1 MIVVQFVSYNFSLH
15 KCCTIFDDVV
25 HQELEEEGGDAD
37 DGEHE
42 EVGDQES
49 AASVHDESINVAT
62 SIEEESLIEEGQ
74 EEEDEGDDADKEAE
88 KTDIGN
94 IIKVNKIHKDTKADV
109 EVQIETQT
117 VSKWASIR

>member
-1 MIVVQFVSYNFSLH
+1 MGQRSSS
-15 KCCTIFDDVV
+15 
-25 HQELEEEGGDAD
+25 E
-37 DGEHE
+37 
-42 EVGDQES
+42 
-49 AASVHDESINVAT
+49 
-62 SIEEESLIEEGQ
+62 EEESLIEEGQ